1 MSVPDDFLH
10 QKCSYH
16 AMKIPLLVNS
26 EFPSVHE
33 NNEKG
38 KRFTKLNIKTGINIF
53 IYSKD
58 TCSPAEVKHMSQ
70 SLFTKI

>member
-1 MSVPDDFLH
+1 MIPFTKNV
-10 QKCSYH
+10 H
-16 AMKIPLLVNS
+16 AMLINS

-38 KRFTKLNIKTGINIF
+38 KRFTKLNIKTGINILN
-53 IYSKD
+53 YLKD
-58 TCSPAEVKHMSQ
+58 TCSTADVKHMSQ